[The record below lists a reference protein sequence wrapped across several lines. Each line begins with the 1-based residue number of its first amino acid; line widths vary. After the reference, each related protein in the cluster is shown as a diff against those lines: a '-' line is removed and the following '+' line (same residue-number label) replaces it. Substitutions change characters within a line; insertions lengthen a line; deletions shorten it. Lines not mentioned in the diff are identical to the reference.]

1 MLNIVLNIIGIII
14 IFYSIITLKSEK
26 KRVDEIKNTSEKVEH
41 DFLEDKFEK
50 FSKILERK
58 EEKIDTEKNIEEN
71 QDFNISLT
79 KNMDNLENKS
89 EIEYVG
95 YTGIVKDAR
104 GTSRVNYSNNEIL
117 ELKKKG
123 YEKIDIARKTGRS
136 IREIEVILKLY
147 KE

>member
-41 DFLEDKFEK
+41 DFPVDKFEK

-58 EEKIDTEKNIEEN
+58 EEKIDIEKNIEEN

-95 YTGIVKDAR
+95 YTSIVKDAR

>member
-41 DFLEDKFEK
+41 DFPEDKLEK

-58 EEKIDTEKNIEEN
+58 EEKIDIEKNIEEN

-95 YTGIVKDAR
+95 YTSIVKDAR